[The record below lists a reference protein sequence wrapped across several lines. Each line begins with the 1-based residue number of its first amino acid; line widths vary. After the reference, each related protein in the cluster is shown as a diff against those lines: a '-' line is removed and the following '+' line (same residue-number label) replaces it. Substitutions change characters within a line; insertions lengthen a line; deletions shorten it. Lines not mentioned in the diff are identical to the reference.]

1 MLWFSQLGAPS
12 CRYLSDALL
21 QNKSLTHLNLWK
33 NNLGDEGVK
42 FLCEALSHPDCN
54 LQYLDPSDCCFMVEG
69 CRELAHSL
77 KHNRNVKIL
86 DVGKPDVQDDGVKE
100 LGRLLK
106 RPNYVLE
113 TLGLEKCNLT
123 PDCCQHLSS
132 VLRSSKSLV
141 NLNLLGNDLGL
152 NTVNTL

>member
-1 MLWFSQLGAPS
+1 M
-12 CRYLSDALL
+12 
-21 QNKSLTHLNLWK
+21 
-33 NNLGDEGVK
+33 K